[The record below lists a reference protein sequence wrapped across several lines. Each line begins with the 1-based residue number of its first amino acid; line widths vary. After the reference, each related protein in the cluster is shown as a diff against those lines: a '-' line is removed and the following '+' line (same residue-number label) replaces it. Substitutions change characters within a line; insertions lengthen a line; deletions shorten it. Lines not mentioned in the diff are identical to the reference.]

1 MSNSFDSMGDLEG
14 APAPADGSGGSRPAR
29 LSSPDRVAA
38 LTDGVFAIVLT
49 LLVLE
54 IAVPE
59 NLSEASLRQVLEE
72 LRPTVV
78 AWVIS
83 FLITAMYWVAH
94 RDLFLRIRAVNR
106 DLVWLNLLFLLPVS
120 LIPFASSVLG
130 KYSDDAIALH
140 LFGFHMIVASL
151 MRLALYS
158 YVIRRPTLLR
168 TQQVPERIGLGLA
181 IAAAPILGYAL
192 AMIVADSSAAASLI
206 LYFAVPILYFL
217 LVTVLRDRKG
227 TESEASEFT

>member
-1 MSNSFDSMGDLEG
+1 MPDSPDPRT
-14 APAPADGSGGSRPAR
+14 APVGSAGRGRTAR
-29 LSSPDRVAA
+29 LSSPERVAA

-49 LLVLE
+49 ILVLE

-83 FLITAMYWVAH
+83 FLLTAMYWVAH
-94 RDLFLRIRAVNR
+94 RDLFLRVRSVNR
-106 DLVWLNLLFLLPVS
+106 DVVWLEPPVPLPVG
-120 LIPFASSVLG
+120 LIPFAASVLG
-130 KYSDDAIALH
+130 TYPDDAIALH
-140 LFGFHMIVASL
+140 LFGFVMVVATV
-151 MRLALYS
+151 MRLVLYV
-158 YVIRRPTLLR
+158 YVMRRPTLLA

-181 IAAAPILGYAL
+181 IAAAPIAVYAL
-192 AMIVADSSAAASLI
+192 AMAVAGTSTTASLI

-217 LVTVLRDRKG
+217 LVTLLRDRTG
-227 TESEASEFT
+227 TRAEAEEFS

>member
-1 MSNSFDSMGDLEG
+1 MTDSPDSPDQRNAPVDG
-14 APAPADGSGGSRPAR
+14 AGSGRTAQ
-29 LSSPDRVAA
+29 LSSPERVSA

-49 LLVLE
+49 ILVLE

-72 LRPTVV
+72 LRPTLV

-94 RDLFLRIRAVNR
+94 RDLFLRVRAVNR
-106 DLVWLNLLFLLPVS
+106 DVVWLNLLFLLPVG

-130 KYSDDAIALH
+130 KYPDDAIALH
-140 LFGFHMIVASL
+140 LFGVVMIVASV
-151 MRLALYS
+151 MRLVLYV
-158 YVIRRPTLLR
+158 YVMRRPTLLV
-168 TQQVPERIGLGLA
+168 TQQVPERLGLGLS
-181 IAAAPILGYAL
+181 IAAAPILVYAL
-192 AMIVADSSAAASLI
+192 AMALAATSATASLI

-217 LVTVLRDRKG
+217 LVTVLRDRSS
-227 TESEASEFT
+227 TRAEAEEFS